1 MLSGSIL
8 CRQHIASVESS
19 PLIVYD
25 TLCDLFVL
33 YYKAVHVLLIWF
45 LVFAGFGASFCTV
58 STLLCV

>member
-8 CRQHIASVESS
+8 CRQHIASVENSS
-19 PLIVYD
+19 LILHD

-33 YYKAVHVLLIWF
+33 YYTAVLLIWIS
-45 LVFAGFGASFCTV
+45 VFAGFGASFCTV